1 MPVQPVAGLLEVLQQ
16 VPDPRGREGLR
27 HPLSAM
33 LAAVVCATFCGFRG
47 FRQTVHWLK
56 LHGVTMWHLLGF
68 RRAPPCRQTF
78 ANVLAELDADQL
90 EQILLAFVDQWE
102 LPEDESS
109 SSPPPMKSAADLD
122 VEIWD
127 GKTLRGTRNGERRA
141 EQVLVRMQSALGKV
155 LASTAIPRETN
166 EAATALE
173 LVRGLVLKGKLIVAD
188 AAYCQREWCQAVIDS
203 GGDYLVTVKGN
214 QQNLLRDVEQAF
226 VISEGFSPL
235 RSS

>member
-1 MPVQPVAGLLEVLQQ
+1 
-16 VPDPRGREGLR
+16 
-27 HPLSAM
+27 M

-47 FRQTVHWLK
+47 FRQTVQWLK

-68 RRAPPCRQTF
+68 RRQPPCRQTF
-78 ANVLAELDADQL
+78 ANVLAELDADLL
-90 EQILLAFVDQWE
+90 EQILLAFVDGLE
-102 LPEDESS
+102 LPDDASTPVS
-109 SSPPPMKSAADLD
+109 PMKPAAEFD
-122 VEIWD
+122 VEVWD
-127 GKTLRGTRNGERRA
+127 GKTLRGTRNGDRRA

-155 LASTAIPRETN
+155 LASTAIPADTN

-173 LVRGLVLKGKLIVAD
+173 LVRSLVLKGKLLVAD

-214 QQNLLRDVEQAF
+214 QPNLLRDVEQAF

-235 RSS
+235 RGS

>member
-1 MPVQPVAGLLEVLQQ
+1 LLEYLQQ
-16 VPDPRGREGLR
+16 IPDPRGREGLR

-47 FRQTVHWLK
+47 FRQTVQWLQ

-68 RRAPPCRQTF
+68 RRKPPCRQTF
-78 ANVLAELDADQL
+78 ANVLAELDADVL
-90 EQILLAFVDQWE
+90 EQILLAFVDQLE
-102 LPEDESS
+102 LPDGASS
-109 SSPPPMKSAADLD
+109 SFSLAKPAEEFD
-122 VEIWD
+122 VEVWD
-127 GKTLRGTRNGERRA
+127 GKTLRGSRNGDRRA

-155 LASTAIPRETN
+155 LSSTTIPSDTN
-166 EAATALE
+166 ETATALE

-214 QQNLLRDVEQAF
+214 QPNLLRDVEQAF

-235 RSS
+235 RGP

>member
-1 MPVQPVAGLLEVLQQ
+1 MQVQPVAGLLEVLQQ
-16 VPDPRGREGLR
+16 VPDPRGREGVR
-27 HPLSAM
+27 HPLSAL

-47 FRQTVHWLK
+47 FRQTVQWLK

-68 RRAPPCRQTF
+68 RRQPPCRQTF

-90 EQILLAFVDQWE
+90 EQMLLAFVDQLE
-102 LPEDESS
+102 LPEDGSS
-109 SSPPPMKSAADLD
+109 SGRPTKSATAFD

-127 GKTLRGTRNGERRA
+127 GKTLRGTRNGDRRA
-141 EQVLVRMQSALGKV
+141 EQVLVRMQSALSKV
-155 LASTAIPRETN
+155 LASTAIPADTN

-173 LVRGLVLKGKLIVAD
+173 LVRSLVLKGKLIVAD

-214 QQNLLRDVEQAF
+214 QQNLLRDIEQAF
-226 VISEGFSPL
+226 VISEGFPPL
-235 RSS
+235 RGA